1 MNDSRALSTDVAPAA
16 APVPAPPQPTS
27 GHLVA
32 YTREQVELIKR
43 TIAKGATDDELQL
56 FMAQCKRTGL
66 DPFTRQIYAIK
77 RREYDAGTGGY
88 IEKMATQT
96 AIDGF
101 RLIAERSN
109 KYQGQVGPFWCGDDG
124 IWKDAWLTSAAPV
137 AAKVGV
143 LRSDFKEPLWGVAR
157 HDAYAAKKSDGTVI
171 GLWKK
176 MPDVMIAKCAEALA
190 LRKAFPNDL
199 SDIHTEE
206 EMTQADNEEPRREK
220 IATVTGEVM
229 DKKPEWNADQTAEAG
244 RLRTEINKLGGDK
257 EAVALWK
264 RMKYDA
270 PSDVIDA
277 FAALLTTWQ
286 DIAAE
291 GAEPVVVTEG
301 GAK

>member
-1 MNDSRALSTDVAPAA
+1 MNDTRTIITDGAPLPPPSA
-16 APVPAPPQPTS
+16 VPPQATT
-27 GHLVA
+27 GHLVS
-32 YTREQVELIKR
+32 YTRDQVELIKR

-77 RREYDAGTGGY
+77 RREYNAESGGY
-88 IEKMATQT
+88 DEKMATQT

-109 KYQGQVGPFWCGDDG
+109 KYTGQTGPFWCGADG
-124 IWKDAWLTSAAPV
+124 DWKDVWLTVEPPV

-143 LRSDFKEPLWGVAR
+143 LRSDFKEPCWGVAR
-157 HDAYAAKKSDGTVI
+157 YDAYAAKKKDGTTI
-171 GLWKK
+171 GLWRK

-199 SDIHTEE
+199 SDLHTEE
-206 EMTQADNEEPRREK
+206 EMTQADNEEPARPK
-220 IATVTGEVM
+220 VATVTGEVKQ
-229 DKKPEWNADQTAEAG
+229 KKPEWNQDQTAEAG
-244 RLRTEINKLGGDK
+244 RLRMEINKLGGDK
-257 EAVALWK
+257 EAVELWR

-277 FAALLTTWQ
+277 MAALLAKWQ
-286 DIAAE
+286 DIEAE
-291 GAEPVVVTEG
+291 GSEPVVVEG
-301 GAK
+301 VK